1 VKTRRRTS
9 VVVLLVSLLSGC
21 WLQPGFGP
29 ERQNSNPFES
39 GLTPANVADVT
50 RAWSYPVADFRGGQP
65 LVTGTAVVVGGV
77 RTMGRQ
83 TVFAVEAVDQGTG
96 EGLWLTHLETVQ
108 FGTVGAVLSV
118 ADGEVVAAYSA
129 PEGGGTHFTRLDA
142 ETGAIVATESETAL
156 VDPATAVV
164 NNSVIA
170 YRAADPTQTR
180 FDLVVRS
187 RHTFEVVW
195 TAPTTRWELHSL
207 DPLVLAGNR
216 IYLRDLGPAGPV
228 VHAYP
233 VAGCGAATC
242 APTATLAVP
251 PPDTEYVSLDA
262 RLLAATDD
270 GRILVRRSWS
280 GPLGVDW
287 GIDLVALSSD
297 APAWIRPGTSL
308 DGVAVVDDTVFVT
321 GRDEASAAGNSLL
334 AFQTTTGS
342 LMWRFD
348 SPFMQNVMQNA
359 PIAAGGVVYVEA
371 GETPT
376 DVFAFAADG
385 CGALVCSELAV
396 IDTGPDTGGFYGMSV
411 AGGSLFV
418 NKVGP
423 NGQLIAYQE

>member
-1 VKTRRRTS
+1 MKTRRSAS
-9 VVVLLVSLLSGC
+9 VLVLLISLLPGC

-39 GLTPANVADVT
+39 GLTPANVADLT
-50 RAWSYPVADFRGGQP
+50 PAWSYPVADFIGSQP
-65 LVTGTAVVVGGV
+65 LVTGRAVVIGGV

-96 EGLWLTHLETVQ
+96 ERLWLTDLETAQ

-118 ADGEVVAAYSA
+118 ADGEVLTASSGPA
-129 PEGGGTHFTRLDA
+129 GGVDFTRLDA
-142 ETGAIVATESETAL
+142 ATGAVIATEHETAF
-156 VDPATAVV
+156 VDPATTAV
-164 NNSVIA
+164 NGSVIA
-170 YRAADPTQTR
+170 YRAADPSLSR

-187 RHTFEVVW
+187 RDTFDVLW

-207 DPLVLAGNR
+207 DPLVLADNR
-216 IYLRDLGPAGPV
+216 IYLRELGTAGPV

-233 VAGCGAATC
+233 VAGCGAPTC

-280 GPLGVDW
+280 GPQGIDW

-308 DGVAVVDDTVFVT
+308 DGVAVVDDMVFVT

-334 AFQTTTGS
+334 ALQTSTGS
-342 LMWRFD
+342 LTWRFD
-348 SPFMQNVMQNA
+348 SPFMQNA
-359 PIAAGGVVYVEA
+359 PVTAGGVVYVEA

-376 DVFAFAADG
+376 DVFAFAAEG
-385 CGALVCSELAV
+385 CGSPSCSELAV
-396 IDTGPDTGGFYGMSV
+396 IDTGPGTGGLYGMSV

-418 NKVGP
+418 NKAGP
-423 NGQLIAYQE
+423 DGQLIAYQL